1 MIRQSHSDSPAAKPS
16 APEAR
21 PLAAGAPSW
30 AIGTFR
36 GYDAGERTNVEVT
49 VLQGGSVTG
58 TAGSRAFAGS
68 LEDRRLIAGTH
79 HFRIERVG
87 NGFIATDENDSR
99 HQVVFSFVGPSDA
112 QLPR

>member
-36 GYDAGERTNVEVT
+36 GYDAGERTTVEVT

-99 HQVVFSFVGPSDA
+99 HQVVFSLVGPSDA

>member
-36 GYDAGERTNVEVT
+36 GYDAGERTTVEVT
-49 VLQGGSVTG
+49 ALPTPIAVELKVVLWLG
-58 TAGSRAFAGS
+58 AR
-68 LEDRRLIAGTH
+68 
-79 HFRIERVG
+79 
-87 NGFIATDENDSR
+87 
-99 HQVVFSFVGPSDA
+99 
-112 QLPR
+112 